1 MNNMDSK
8 DISFKSLAGK
18 TGLNLFDMKDME
30 KAIACNI
37 DAYEGYRLYDVL
49 FGKHNTPEVM
59 RKLWISSLHTLSDTA
74 MIVIDSEDINGMAF
88 FIPPGYKGM
97 PIMPYLKSGGLKMP
111 LSTLYPQ
118 ARYESFCMQMKKRHT
133 GHNSWYLFDLVVRQE
148 KQLQGV
154 AKSMLVPFFNY
165 LDETKQ
171 DIYLETHAD
180 KNVPFYKHFGFDV
193 VETGYVPGSKL
204 THYGMLRRH
213 K

>member
-1 MNNMDSK
+1 MNKMDLSY
-8 DISFKSLAGK
+8 K
-18 TGLNLFDMKDME
+18 TIAKEKGLSLFDMKDME
-30 KAIACNI
+30 KAVECNI
-37 DAYEGYRLYDVL
+37 DAFTGYRLYDVL
-49 FGKHNTPEVM
+49 FKEHNTPEVM
-59 RKLWISSLHTLSDTA
+59 RKLWISSLKTLSDAA
-74 MIVIDSEDINGMAF
+74 MIVVDSEDINGMAF
-88 FIPPGYKGM
+88 FLPPGYKGM

-133 GHNSWYLFDLVVRQE
+133 DHKSWYLFDLVVRQE

-180 KNVPFYKHFGFDV
+180 KNVPFYEHFGFDV
-193 VETGYVPGSKL
+193 VETGFVPGSKL